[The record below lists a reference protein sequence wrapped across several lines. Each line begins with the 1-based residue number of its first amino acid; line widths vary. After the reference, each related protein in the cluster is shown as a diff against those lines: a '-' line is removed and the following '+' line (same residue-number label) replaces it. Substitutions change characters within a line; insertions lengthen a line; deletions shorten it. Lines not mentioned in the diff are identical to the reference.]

1 MVKSA
6 PLAKIL
12 PTRNSLS
19 LSSELKISALG
30 FPKKKKNWPGLCF
43 TRYVSEWFRATY
55 RSSCRQ
61 SPRNHRKFRGSIFLT
76 TQSCWLR
83 NTQKP
88 AARASKDSHM
98 TTDVFFGGQDSS
110 SGGTPV
116 RNRKKN
122 RIPCGEYQFGWWWR
136 DSKSS
141 RPISSSDHLEDPL
154 LKASPAS
161 PTHQPLILHKGRGFH
176 IFVFENGWGSC
187 KTPHEPRCFTLK
199 MHGETK
205 FASCSVQDSV

>member
-6 PLAKIL
+6 PLAKML

-43 TRYVSEWFRATY
+43 TRYVSQWFRATY

-110 SGGTPV
+110 SGGTPDQLQTE
-116 RNRKKN
+116 KKIAFHVEN
-122 RIPCGEYQFGWWWR
+122 TNLVDGDGIPNHQGRFHLPITLRILC
-136 DSKSS
+136 
-141 RPISSSDHLEDPL
+141 
-154 LKASPAS
+154 
-161 PTHQPLILHKGRGFH
+161 
-176 IFVFENGWGSC
+176 
-187 KTPHEPRCFTLK
+187 
-199 MHGETK
+199 
-205 FASCSVQDSV
+205 